1 MKLISKIILFIFVLF
16 LATPTIVAAID
27 DNVDTSYFFNM
38 SEEETHSAFNEI
50 KSMPTIYSIP
60 LVIDFEGLQ
69 KVQFSILN
77 DRKVNS
83 LKPKV
88 FLPPPELV

>member
-1 MKLISKIILFIFVLF
+1 MKLMSKIVLFIFVVF
-16 LATPTIVAAID
+16 LATPTLVAAID
-27 DNVDTSYFFNM
+27 DSVDTSYFFNM
-38 SEEETHSAFNEI
+38 SEEESHSSINEV
-50 KSMPTIYSIP
+50 KSIPTIYSIP

-83 LKPKV
+83 IKPKV
-88 FLPPPELV
+88 FLEPPELV

>member
-1 MKLISKIILFIFVLF
+1 MKLISKIVLFIFVLF